1 MTRPSNG
8 ERGFTLVELLI
19 SMFVMIGITA
29 AIFSMTDPARGTFR
43 QQPEVSDMQQRLRV
57 GTSYVSSDLMM
68 AGAGAPG
75 GGAIMGALMNFLA
88 PVQPLRLGMINSD
101 LGSGVLYRPDAI
113 TIMYVPPDAPYT
125 TIRED
130 MPQPSSE
137 LKVYDQVNCPTTSS
151 LCGFH
156 DGQRAI
162 IFDDEGSFDD
172 FTITHVQDTPAHL
185 QHNKSI
191 PGNTLSKRYA
201 AGSRVAVLT
210 MHTIYLNADTNQLM
224 VYDGDQV
231 DSALVDNVVDLR
243 FEYFGDP
250 RPAFLLKPVTDP
262 SPPWTT
268 YGPKPP
274 ALGATPFDM
283 AVWEYGPGANCIFEI
298 DGGSGLQVPRL
309 PDLAPDSQ
317 ALVTMDEDMLT
328 DGPFCP
334 NSTSASRFDADLLR
348 IRKIGIVLRVQVPSS
363 ELRGPAGALFRNAG
377 TGFSSRMMVP
387 DQEIRFEISPRNMN
401 LGR

>member
-1 MTRPSNG
+1 MSHRMTS

-19 SMFVMIGITA
+19 SMVVMIGITS
-29 AIFSMTDPARGTFR
+29 AIFALADPARGTFR

-57 GTSYVSSDLMM
+57 GTSYVSGDLIM

-75 GGAIMGALMNFLA
+75 GGAILGTLMNFLA
-88 PVQPLRLGMINSD
+88 PVQPLRLGMIASD

-137 LKVYDQVNCPTTSS
+137 LKVFDQVNCPTTSS

-156 DGQRAI
+156 DGQRAV

-172 FTITHVQDTPAHL
+172 FTITHVQDTPLHL
-185 QHNKSI
+185 QHNKSL
-191 PGNTLSKRYA
+191 PGNTLSKKYA
-201 AGSRVAVLT
+201 TGSHIAVLT
-210 MHTIYLNADTNQLM
+210 LHTIYLNAATNQLM
-224 VYDGDQV
+224 VYDGDQL
-231 DSALVDNVVDLR
+231 DSAMVDNVVGLR

-250 RPAFLLKPVTDP
+250 RPAFLLKPVTDLD
-262 SPPWTT
+262 PPWTT

-274 ALGATPFDM
+274 ALGSTPFGKDP
-283 AVWEYGPGANCIFEI
+283 WEWGPGGNCIFQV
-298 DGGSGLQVPRL
+298 DAGSGLQVPRL
-309 PDLAPDSQ
+309 DDLAPNSQ
-317 ALVTMDEDMLT
+317 ALVMMDEDMLT

-334 NSTSASRFDADLLR
+334 DSTSASRFDADLLR
-348 IRKIGIVLRVQVPSS
+348 IRKIGVVLRVQVPSS

-387 DQEIRFEISPRNMN
+387 DQEIRFEISPRNLN

>member
-1 MTRPSNG
+1 MTRALNSD
-8 ERGFTLVELLI
+8 RGFTLVELLI
-19 SMFVMIGITA
+19 SMVVMIAITT
-29 AIFSMTDPARGTFR
+29 AIFSLTDPSRGTFR

-57 GTSYVSSDLMM
+57 GTSYVTTDLLM
-68 AGAGAPG
+68 AGAGEPG
-75 GGAIMGALMNFLA
+75 GGAVMGALMNFLA

-125 TIRED
+125 TVSEA

-137 LKVYDQVNCPTTSS
+137 LKVNPQVNCPATST
-151 LCGFH
+151 LCGFR

-172 FTITHVQDTPAHL
+172 FTITHVQDSAVHL

-191 PGNTLSKRYA
+191 AGNTFSKRYA
-201 AGSRVAVLT
+201 IGSRVAVLT
-210 MHTIYLNADTNQLM
+210 LHTIYRNAATNQLM
-224 VYDGDQV
+224 VYDGDQL
-231 DSALVDNVVDLR
+231 DSALVDDVVDLR

-250 RPAFLLKPVTDP
+250 RPAFLLKPVTD
-262 SPPWTT
+262 STPPWTT

-274 ALGATPFDM
+274 ALGSTPFDKDN
-283 AVWEYGPGANCIFEI
+283 WEYGPGANCTFQV
-298 DGGSGLQVPRL
+298 DAGSGLQVPRL

-317 ALVTMDEDMLT
+317 ALVTMDEDMLS

-334 NSTSASRFDADLLR
+334 DSTSESRFDADLLR
-348 IRKIGIVLRVQVPSS
+348 IRKIGVVLRVQVPSS
-363 ELRGPAGALFRNAG
+363 ELRGPAGVLFRNAG
-377 TGFSSRMMVP
+377 TGLSGRMMVP